1 MNTAD
6 PPSFVREPTETRW
19 RAAILSLTVVGC
31 VLRFAAIDAHSFWYD
46 EAVTAA
52 LVTAPYSDLFSGSSM
67 DNGNPPLYLIMAHA
81 WSSLFGRSEVG
92 LRSLSA
98 ILGALAVPLLA
109 GLGRGLLGARAGLI
123 AGALL
128 AISPMALELSNEA
141 RTYSLLLFLAVANT
155 SLFVAWCKS
164 RRRATLVLYTLSMA
178 LCMYSHYYALTLPLA
193 HGAALVATGDRR
205 RLGRPWLLAMACAT
219 LMFVPW
225 GPAFVRQL
233 STPGNLSRS
242 GDGWRRQFLATP
254 LVFGLGRTFAWR
266 DSGTPA
272 LVFGSL
278 AVVLCLGYPALR
290 AAIGLRSRPFVLA
303 LLSSWLLVPTLGPFL
318 VALCGKPLYMTRYA
332 IVGLP
337 AFLILAAAGLTGLR
351 IVPRVACV
359 ATILIL
365 SAVSIARYAALPLK
379 DDWRSAARTILA
391 QAAPAEPLLFDGDI
405 EIVPFRY
412 YADRSGQAM
421 PPELIGLRGGG
432 IARRGAMF
440 GIRYADGHRIDEVP
454 QDLSDRLAGTP
465 GLWLALCVPAE
476 SPEQYSGFLE
486 GMGYI
491 LEDQYQF
498 SRIRLLHFSRRPSGP
513 PAAATGSLR
522 KGSLRDRRVPAP

>member
-6 PPSFVREPTETRW
+6 SPPSVRGPAETRW
-19 RAAILSLTVVGC
+19 RVALLSLAVVGC

-46 EAVTAA
+46 EAVTASV
-52 LVTAPYSDLFSGSSM
+52 VTAPYGELFSGTTG
-67 DNGNPPLYLIMAHA
+67 DNGNPPLYYIVARA
-81 WSSLFGRSEVG
+81 WVSAFGRSEVG

-98 ILGALAVPLLA
+98 VVGILAVPLLA
-109 GLGRGLLGARAGLI
+109 SLGRRLLGARVGLA

-141 RTYSLLLFLAVANT
+141 RTYSLLLFLAIANT
-155 SLFVAWCKS
+155 SLFVAWCES
-164 RRRATLVLYTLSMA
+164 RRRATLVLYALSMA
-178 LCMYSHYYALTLPLA
+178 LCLYCHYYAMTLPLA
-193 HGAALVATGDRR
+193 HGAALVASGDRR
-205 RLGRPWLLAMACAT
+205 RLARPWLLAMACAA

-233 STPGNLSRS
+233 GTPGNLSRS
-242 GDGWRRQFLATP
+242 GDGWRQQFLATP

-337 AFLILAAAGLTGLR
+337 AFLILAATGLTGLR
-351 IVPRVACV
+351 IAPRVACV
-359 ATILIL
+359 ATLLIL

-379 DDWRSAARTILA
+379 DDWRSATRTILA
-391 QAAPAEPLLFDGDI
+391 RATPAEPLLFDGDI

-412 YADRSGQAM
+412 YVDRSGQAM
-421 PPELIGLRGGG
+421 PAELIGVREGG

-440 GIRYADGHRIDEVP
+440 GVGYSGGRRIDKVP

-476 SPEQYSGFLE
+476 SPEQYRGFLE

-513 PAAATGSLR
+513 PVAATGSLR
-522 KGSLRDRRVPAP
+522 KGSLRDRRAPAP